1 MYPPKH
7 YQTNSEDKTEQIK
20 LIDLIKNNP
29 LATLIIN
36 TEDEL
41 PHVSHIPF
49 HFDGSHTSLI
59 GHTSNQHPIAK
70 KLKQN
75 QIESI
80 ILIFHGEQGYI
91 SPNYSEG
98 QPVPTWNYSKVQITG
113 EAKAISDSNEKY
125 KQMDITT
132 QHFEKEQAQPWL
144 LDAAPSKAI
153 EQMLKAITVFKVSIN
168 EINGQF
174 KLSQNKPAAVKQQ
187 ISDQLILKGN
197 KKLAEQML
205 IK

>member
-7 YQTNSEDKTEQIK
+7 YQTNSEDQTEQAK
-20 LIDLIKNNP
+20 LIELVNNNP

-36 TEDEL
+36 IEGKL

-49 HFDGSHTSLI
+49 HYDEQQTSLI
-59 GHTSNQHPIAK
+59 GHTSNQHPLAK
-70 KLKQN
+70 TLKQN
-75 QIESI
+75 QVENI

-113 EAKAISDSNEKY
+113 EAKAITDSNEKY
-125 KQMDITT
+125 KQMDLST
-132 QHFEKEQAQPWL
+132 QYFEKEQDQPWL
-144 LDAAPSKAI
+144 FDSAPSKAI
-153 EQMLKAITVFKVSIN
+153 EQMLKAITIFKVSIH

-174 KLSQNKPAAVKQQ
+174 KLSQNKPAIAKKQ
-187 ISDQLILKGN
+187 ISEQLILNGN
-197 KKLAEQML
+197 RSLAEQML
-205 IK
+205 D

>member
-7 YQTNSEDKTEQIK
+7 YQTNSEDKTEQAK
-20 LIDLIKNNP
+20 LIELINNNP

-36 TEDEL
+36 SEGKL

-49 HFDGSHTSLI
+49 HYDEQQTSLV
-59 GHTSNQHPIAK
+59 GHTSNQHPLAK
-70 KLKQN
+70 ILKQN
-75 QIESI
+75 KIEDI

-91 SPNYSEG
+91 SPNYSEA

-113 EAKAISDSNEKY
+113 EAKIITDSNKKY

-132 QHFEKEQAQPWL
+132 QYFEKEQAQPWL
-144 LDAAPSKAI
+144 LDSAPSKAI
-153 EQMLKAITVFKVSIN
+153 EQMLKAITVFTVSIN
-168 EINGQF
+168 ELNGQF
-174 KLSQNKPAAVKQQ
+174 KLSQNKPTAVKQQ
-187 ISDQLILKGN
+187 ISDQMKLKGN

-205 IK
+205 D